1 MWELPRRSTDGRQE
15 IDNGKQIISSHTTA
29 FEVKNVQQ
37 HVEYQFWV
45 TASTRIGEGQ
55 SSKVVHQVV
64 SGRGKKN

>member
-1 MWELPRRSTDGRQE
+1 MWQLPRRSTDGRQE

-55 SSKVVHQVV
+55 SSKVVHQVI
-64 SGRGKKN
+64 SGRGKKT